1 MQKPHRVTLLQSLF
15 TIIVA
20 VFACGSAIAQEKSK
34 PLPTIHLVG
43 DSTMAD
49 KPKLE
54 LPERGWG
61 QLFRERVLPTAR
73 VENHA
78 VNGRS
83 TKSFIDEG
91 RWQKVL
97 DSLRPG
103 DWIIIQFGHNDQKS
117 EDPTRYTKPD
127 REYRSNL
134 ERFVREARAGGG
146 QPILATSVVRRRW
159 SDAGKLVDTHGEYPE
174 VVRKLAEELK
184 VPLLD
189 MQRSTAALEEK
200 YGAEGSKKLHLW
212 FAPAEHP
219 ELPNGL
225 ADDTHYSEL
234 GAREVARLAADEI
247 TRLKLPLAEL
257 LK

>member
-1 MQKPHRVTLLQSLF
+1 MQKSHRVTLLKSLF
-15 TIIVA
+15 PILLA
-20 VFACGSAIAQEKSK
+20 VFAGGSAIAQEKNEQ
-34 PLPTIHLVG
+34 LPTIHLVG

-49 KPKLE
+49 KPNLE

-91 RWQKVL
+91 RWRMVL
-97 DSLRPG
+97 DSLKTG
-103 DWIIIQFGHNDQKS
+103 DWVIIQFGHNDQKS
-117 EDPTRYTKPD
+117 ADPTRFTDPNG
-127 REYRSNL
+127 EYRENL
-134 ERFVREARAGGG
+134 LGMIRDVEHKGGH
-146 QPILATSVVRRRW
+146 PVLATSVVRRKW

-174 VVRKLAEELK
+174 VVRKLTEELK

-200 YGAEGSKKLHLW
+200 YGPEGSKKLHLW
-212 FAPAEHP
+212 FAAGEHP

-234 GAREVARLAADEI
+234 GAREVADLAAKEI
-247 TRLKLPLAEL
+247 KRLELPLGEL